1 MDTHARVA
9 PQVDI
14 ERRTSGPAQAMTSA
28 KKIKLINDSTHVS
41 LLRPSIDELA
51 AISGCHVTRPPDA
64 TFGEP
69 EFEREYFIKSMLC
82 RYADGQAFT
91 YSEINGKKSI
101 VEEGWCCVLNKML
114 GRGIVLGPIRC
125 QSQLPYVAL
134 YDPFVRIKIK
144 TAFECPNVD
153 VLPKCR
159 GHAELPHRHPLA
171 EMFTSFLFHPG
182 WKTCPIGPPFRK
194 CEKNQLFKAI
204 QLTQYVQF
212 PTMKRISVDSPHPI
226 ASRIRHFL
234 CYPGLQGHSVI
245 SYGKCKKTQLFK
257 ALQLNR
263 NNKELGQIKTSIK
276 SISDGYPH
284 PIAGVMWSVIQPW
297 CEFTCKPS
305 PSFMKLYIHLKK
317 NLSKT
322 SYHLGHL

>member
-1 MDTHARVA
+1 
-9 PQVDI
+9 
-14 ERRTSGPAQAMTSA
+14 
-28 KKIKLINDSTHVS
+28 
-41 LLRPSIDELA
+41 
-51 AISGCHVTRPPDA
+51 
-64 TFGEP
+64 
-69 EFEREYFIKSMLC
+69 
-82 RYADGQAFT
+82 
-91 YSEINGKKSI
+91 
-101 VEEGWCCVLNKML
+101 
-114 GRGIVLGPIRC
+114 
-125 QSQLPYVAL
+125 
-134 YDPFVRIKIK
+134 
-144 TAFECPNVD
+144 
-153 VLPKCR
+153 
-159 GHAELPHRHPLA
+159 
-171 EMFTSFLFHPG
+171 MFTSFLLHPG
-182 WKTCPIGPPFRK
+182 WKTCPNTPRFRK
-194 CEKNQLFKAI
+194 CHRNQLCKAI
-204 QLTQYVQF
+204 QLTQHVQF

-305 PSFMKLYIHLKK
+305 PSFMKLYIHVKK